1 MRTKI
6 LGFVVAIVTLA
17 LIAAVFVPA
26 RTPAAPVASRFS
38 LNRPAAAVTPLPADR
53 RGGSGDDQGVDGSR
67 GPVVRTADVMDVSAP
82 LSAVQPIEPTQGK
95 ADADLNE
102 LRSLPG
108 RPTGLGVDNP
118 NVGFIDPAWNEAADS
133 RPSPSAVSAPLVSF
147 DGVNNVNGVLPP
159 DTNGDI
165 GPNHYMQWVNL
176 SFAIYNRAGT
186 LLYGPA
192 AGNTLWT
199 GFSGVCATS
208 NDGDPIVL
216 YDQLADRW
224 MVSQFALPNY
234 PNGPFY
240 QCIAVSQTPDP
251 TGAWY
256 RYQFTVSSTKMNDY
270 PHFGVWPDGYYM
282 SVNQFASGTGT
293 WAGAGVVAFERDKM
307 LLGQTARM
315 VYFDLYGVDPN
326 LGGMLPSD
334 LDGPAPAAGTPNYF
348 AEPDDNANGFPQDQI
363 QVFAFHVD
371 WANTANSSFT
381 LANALATAAFD
392 SNMCNGSRNC
402 VPQQGTTRKLD
413 AIADRAMY
421 RLQYRNFGSHQTLVL
436 NHTVDVNN
444 ADRAGIRWYELRNSG
459 GGWSIYQQGSFSP
472 DATHRWMGSAAM
484 NGRGEIALGYSA
496 SSSTM
501 YPAIRYTGRLATD
514 PLGTMPQ
521 GEGTLH
527 AGTGNQTS
535 TSSRWGDYSM
545 LAVDPADDCTFWFTT
560 EYVQTSGTSPWRTRI
575 GSFRVSTCGVSP
587 TSTPTP
593 VPTATATPTNTPT
606 PTATSTTGPTP
617 TLTNTPLPT
626 NTPTA
631 TNTPVPTNTPTNT
644 PPPTNTPTP
653 TATVTCPNPSGTYC
667 RSDTDARTW
676 IAGTT
681 NQSITRDD
689 TTKSVTLPFTFR
701 FMGTNYTSVKIS
713 SNGNIHF
720 GTASTAYSN
729 VAIPTSANPNALI
742 AAFWDDLSPNLGGAI
757 YTGTSGTSPNRT
769 FVIEWR
775 NVNHYGVSGTN
786 GATFQIQLQE
796 TTNHIYIL
804 YQDTTF
810 GNASYDN
817 GLSATSG
824 VENAAGTAGNQY
836 SFNAAVLTAGK
847 VLHFWPQ

>member
-1 MRTKI
+1 MRTKA
-6 LGFVVAIVTLA
+6 LGFMLVVVTLA
-17 LIAAVFVPA
+17 LVLAVLTPARSASTPIAA
-26 RTPAAPVASRFS
+26 RFS
-38 LNRPAAAVTPLPADR
+38 SNRPGPAVTPLPDD
-53 RGGSGDDQGVDGSR
+53 GGVIPQPPQSTT
-67 GPVVRTADVMDVSAP
+67 GPQVSEASAMDVSKP
-82 LSAVQPIEPTQGK
+82 LRDIPVIAPTQGK
-95 ADADLNE
+95 QDADMNE
-102 LRSLPG
+102 LRPLPG
-108 RPTGLGVDNP
+108 RPNGTGPDNP
-118 NVGFIDPAWNEAADS
+118 NVGFSDPVWNEAADL
-133 RPSPSAVSAPLVSF
+133 RPSPSAVSTPLVSF

-176 SFAIYNRAGT
+176 SFAIYNRSGT

-192 AGNTLWT
+192 AGNTLWS
-199 GFSGVCATS
+199 GFSGACSTS

-216 YDQLADRW
+216 YDHLADRW

-240 QCIAVSQTPDP
+240 QCIAVSQTGDP

-256 RYQFTVSSTKMNDY
+256 RYQFTASSTKMNDY
-270 PHFGVWPDGYYM
+270 PHFGVWSDGYYM

-293 WAGAGVVAFERDKM
+293 WAGAGVFAFERDKM

-348 AEPDDNANGFPQDQI
+348 AEPDDSVNGFPQDQI

-371 WANTANSSFT
+371 WTNTANATFT
-381 LANALATAAFD
+381 VANALATAAFD

-402 VPQQGTTRKLD
+402 IAQQGTTRKLD
-413 AIADRAMY
+413 AISDRAMY
-421 RLQYRNFGSHQTLVL
+421 RLQYRNFGTYQTLVL

-459 GGWSIYQQGSFSP
+459 TGWSIYQQGSFSP
-472 DATHRWMGSAAM
+472 DATNRWMGSVAM

-496 SSSTM
+496 SSSTL
-501 YPAIRYTGRLATD
+501 YPSIRYTGRLATD
-514 PLGTMPQ
+514 ALGTMPQ
-521 GEGTLH
+521 GEGTLM

-545 LAVDPADDCTFWFTT
+545 LAVDPTDDCTFWFTS
-560 EYVQTSGTSPWRTRI
+560 EYIQTSGASPWRTRI
-575 GSFRVSTCGVSP
+575 GSFRVSSCGAVATP
-587 TSTPTP
+587 TPTP
-593 VPTATATPTNTPT
+593 VPPTPTNTP
-606 PTATSTTGPTP
+606 
-617 TLTNTPLPT
+617 LPG
-626 NTPTA
+626 
-631 TNTPVPTNTPTNT
+631 PTNTPTNT
-644 PPPTNTPTP
+644 PIPPTATNTPTP
-653 TATVTCPNPSGTYC
+653 TNTPLPPTATNTPTPTNTPLPPTATPTPTPTGTCPNASGTYC
-667 RSDTDARTW
+667 RTDTDSRAW

-681 NQSITRDD
+681 NQSITADD
-689 TTKSVTLPFTFR
+689 TTKTVTLPFTFR

-713 SNGNIHF
+713 SNGNAHF
-720 GTASTAYSN
+720 GTASSAYSN
-729 VAIPTSANPNALI
+729 VTIPNSANPNALL
-742 AAFWDDLSPNLGGAI
+742 AAFWDDLAPNLGGAI
-757 YTGTSGTSPNRT
+757 YTGVSGTAPNRT

-786 GATFQIQLQE
+786 GATFEIQLDE
-796 TTNHIYIL
+796 TTNHIWYV
-804 YQDTTF
+804 YQDTAF
-810 GNASYDN
+810 GNASYDS

-824 VENAAGTAGNQY
+824 VENAAGTAGNLY
-836 SFNAAVLTAGK
+836 SFNTAVLTAGK